1 MSRSASR
8 ELENRC
14 KRGREEIHFL
24 LCRIREAGCPQ
35 LRVPLVTHE
44 TENGGV
50 GGERVREQWEYFG
63 QLCSVRMSAGGHGW
77 SPPCFQ
83 DTNWKKIQSDF

>member
-1 MSRSASR
+1 MQVESWKIGA
-8 ELENRC
+8 
-14 KRGREEIHFL
+14 RGAERKFISFCVVSGRQAALSFECHWL
-24 LCRIREAGCPQ
+24 
-35 LRVPLVTHE
+35 HE